1 MFVHEAIKARTEA
14 KPFITRTAW
23 KVHRSSLSQEYVRL
37 LPTNTPDCCILFSSC
52 SGKIPCRGWQ
62 PTEEDLAADDW
73 EIV

>member
-23 KVHRSSLSQEYVRL
+23 KACSSRPSLGYVRI
-37 LPTNTPDCCILFSSC
+37 LPTNTPDCCILFSSF

-62 PTEEDLAADDW
+62 PTAGDLAADDW